1 MDSLFGAAS
10 GRSRRRRQVSLV
22 VESAV
27 GAGEAQAA
35 GTDYAGSARA
45 RVRKI

>member
-27 GAGEAQAA
+27 GWKRHRLQEEIALNPPGL
-35 GTDYAGSARA
+35 
-45 RVRKI
+45 IF